1 MPKHVYPAWHKTA
14 QRAFFLV
21 GAVLCIT
28 LPVAYGKHRS
38 ISSKVLGAVL
48 GVFFALWLLFSV
60 WWKSTHNISPPFRP
74 SVHLT
79 DV

>member
-60 WWKSTHNISPPFRP
+60 
-74 SVHLT
+74 
-79 DV
+79 